1 MIYNKVI
8 EKIRIASTDEKLNL
22 INIIFMVERVSILTN
37 HYKNNFLF
45 HFDYNL
51 IIIYIYSKYFK

>member
-37 HYKNNFLF
+37 HYKNNFL
-45 HFDYNL
+45 L
-51 IIIYIYSKYFK
+51 